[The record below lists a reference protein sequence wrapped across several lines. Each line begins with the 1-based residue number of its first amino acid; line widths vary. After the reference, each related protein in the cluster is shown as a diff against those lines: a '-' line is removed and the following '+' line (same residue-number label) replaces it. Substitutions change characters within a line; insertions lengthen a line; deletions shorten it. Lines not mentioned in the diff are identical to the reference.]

1 MGPKSGSG
9 PQAGPAICARPLPSG
24 SRAHSAAPGPAEP
37 SPPGS
42 RDLERRLMPSLG
54 ARQAAVLRAALVL
67 AVQSGS
73 SNPLKNPSWIRVAA
87 DRSVTEPDRGV
98 PRIDQQA

>member
-1 MGPKSGSG
+1 
-9 PQAGPAICARPLPSG
+9 
-24 SRAHSAAPGPAEP
+24 
-37 SPPGS
+37 
-42 RDLERRLMPSLG
+42 MPSLG